1 MKIYIAHNR
10 TPPLMRSMHQVLLK
24 QKCL

>member
-1 MKIYIAHNR
+1 MSIYIAHNR

-24 QKCL
+24 QKRL